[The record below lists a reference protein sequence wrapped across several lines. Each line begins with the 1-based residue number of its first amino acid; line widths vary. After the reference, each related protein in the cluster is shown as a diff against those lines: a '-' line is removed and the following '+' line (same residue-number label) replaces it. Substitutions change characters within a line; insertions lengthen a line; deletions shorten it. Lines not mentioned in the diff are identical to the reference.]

1 MTTVQKNIRAD
12 KFTQWLTFA
21 QRGCGVLIYRSCHF
35 TAKWA
40 AVFRLDENCIMGCV
54 DGLYQNRDQWQRD
67 AQQHGQPG
75 WGKKPEECF
84 VFQRGGPINNRM
96 DQRGETPL

>member
-1 MTTVQKNIRAD
+1 
-12 KFTQWLTFA
+12 
-21 QRGCGVLIYRSCHF
+21 
-35 TAKWA
+35 
-40 AVFRLDENCIMGCV
+40 V